1 VRTLPLLAL
10 ATLTL
15 AACGENDAVTEPA
28 ALTLDAAATTADSH
42 GSSTRTYRVTV
53 ANLTTGQPLSPGVFV
68 THTRRASLFSERT
81 EASEGI
87 RAIAED
93 GDPSIAAAA
102 LMGARGVHSVV
113 TTGAPVG
120 IVGGTA
126 FPSSLS
132 FEIES
137 GGDARFLSLSLMLIC
152 TNDGF
157 AGLDAVRLPGGF
169 HDEAVYYAEGYDS
182 GTERNDE
189 IAGSIVPPCFGIG
202 PVKGVIGGAG
212 HTDQNGVVRHHRGIK
227 GIADLTSAHDWDGP
241 VARITVRRIK

>member
-1 VRTLPLLAL
+1 MRTLPLLAL

-15 AACGENDAVTEPA
+15 AACGETDTVTAPPELSREA
-28 ALTLDAAATTADSH
+28 ATTTADSDE
-42 GSSTRTYRVTV
+42 GSTKTYRVTV
-53 ANLTTGQPLSPGVFV
+53 TNLTTGQPLSPGVFV
-68 THTRRASLFSERT
+68 THSRRVSLFTERT
-81 EASEGI
+81 KASEGI

-93 GDPSIAAAA
+93 GDPSAAAAA
-102 LMGARGVHSVV
+102 LTGVRGVHSVV

-120 IVGGTA
+120 IIGGMP

-132 FEIES
+132 FEIKA
-137 GGDARFLSLSLMLIC
+137 GDNAHLFSVSLMLIC

-157 AGLDAVRLPGGF
+157 AGLDGVRLPGGL
-169 HDEAVYYAEGYDS
+169 HKEAVYYADGYDA

-202 PVKGVIGGAG
+202 PVKGLIGGGG
-212 HTDQNGVVRHHRGIK
+212 HTDQDGVVRHHRGIK

-241 VARITVRRIK
+241 VARITVRRIN

>member
-1 VRTLPLLAL
+1 VRTLSLVAL

-15 AACGENDAVTEPA
+15 AACGETDAVTAPA
-28 ALTLDAAATTADSH
+28 ALSLEAATATAESH
-42 GSSTRTYRVTV
+42 ESSTKTYRVTV

-68 THTRRASLFSERT
+68 THSRRVSLFTART
-81 EASEGI
+81 EASAGI

-93 GDPSIAAAA
+93 GDPSVAAMA
-102 LMGARGVHSVV
+102 LTGMSGVHSVV

-126 FPSSLS
+126 FPSTLS
-132 FEIES
+132 FEIEA

-157 AGLDAVRLPGGF
+157 AGLDGVRLPRGF
-169 HDEAVYYAEGYDS
+169 NDKAVYYADGYDA
-182 GTERNDE
+182 GTEQNDE

-202 PVKGVIGGAG
+202 PVTGLVGGAG
-212 HTDQNGVVRHHRGIK
+212 RMAEDGVVRHHRGIM

-241 VARITVRRIK
+241 VARVTVRRIK